1 MRPLRVTCL
10 LSQPVIYQGDGMNL
24 DGILSAG
31 AWSAMS
37 RRERERYPSIQAEW
51 VEDMD
56 LPVERWTCAAPD
68 GVDARLLADG
78 LLWGWCTSDVQTRWV
93 GRDRHALRKK
103 TDTTAM
109 QRWTDG
115 AQVDI
120 GAGEYKGKNMDYETQ
135 WPEGG
140 LLTWYCRGDADEVL
154 RLLRHVP
161 YVGRLGAHGLGKIE
175 IELDGTPCWRVDEV
189 DEDWW
194 SRRALPLGHPLAQG
208 HLRRMACRAPR
219 HHRSRYVD
227 CLVPTPGR

>member
-10 LSQPVIYQGDGMNL
+10 LSQPVIYQHDGMNL

-31 AWSAMS
+31 AWAAMS
-37 RRERERYPSIQAEW
+37 RKERETYPSIQAEW
-51 VEDMD
+51 VEDMR
-56 LPVERWTCAAPD
+56 LPVDRWYTDAP
-68 GVDARLLADG
+68 VDVDDRLLDG
-78 LLWGWCTSDVQTRWV
+78 GRLWGWCTSDVQARWV

-135 WPEGG
+135 WPDGG
-140 LLTWYCRGDADEVL
+140 LLTWYCRGERDEVL

-161 YVGRLGAHGLGKIE
+161 YLGRLGAHGLGKIE
-175 IELDGTPCWRVDEV
+175 ADLDGTPCWRVDET
-189 DEDWW
+189 DDDWW
-194 SRRALPLGHPLAQG
+194 HLRSLPATHRLAMGHPK
-208 HLRRMACRAPR
+208 RMACRAPR

-227 CLVPTPGR
+227 SLAPPSSR